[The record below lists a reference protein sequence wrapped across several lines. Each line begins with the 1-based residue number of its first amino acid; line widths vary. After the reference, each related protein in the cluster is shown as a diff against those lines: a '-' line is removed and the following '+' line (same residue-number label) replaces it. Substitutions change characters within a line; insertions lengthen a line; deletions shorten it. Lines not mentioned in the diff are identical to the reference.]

1 MSIFGGLDRRV
12 IEFITSNLAAEPATQ
27 NEIRNFLM
35 GRVTTVSHPEE
46 FGTAL
51 KQVTSEI
58 AESSGNT
65 GIVSQ
70 VMGAIDGGGL
80 VEMGGAG
87 IVIYKGL
94 EIIRDLST
102 LLKGTSDEQSAR
114 NQSRENTERTAR
126 TGVVYPPIGPG
137 TADPAALA
145 DYINKYVEGRARSEA
160 KSGKVPKARTFRGGD
175 PEGGFRNRGAPVSDD
190 PVVID
195 IGDGGPQED
204 EPVRGTEDKPKN
216 PRTRKRQQ
224 YREPL
229 EDIEL
234 GEPVGGRLPRD
245 PENPRDRDD
254 PPEIY
259 PPLPLFIRP
268 FFAGR
273 RPGIHADDEEK
284 PPPERT
290 NPGDNTANDTND
302 YKTLSQGWLRP
313 EFNMIGTDFFDKQFK
328 IKSMNIQ
335 NEEWTEYNFVPVI
348 DKKNAI
354 EIDNLYNDMVRFR
367 EPLFYPKY
375 QPPLPPPTK
384 AAYMSTK
391 TPMLKYNQLYDPF
404 KDKFDGADMGKKVE
418 FTYTYNRT
426 PFDIN
431 FRKLKIYNP

>member
-12 IEFITSNLAAEPATQ
+12 IDFITRNLDAETATK
-27 NEIRNFLM
+27 NEIRNFLT
-35 GRVTTVSHPEE
+35 GRVTTVTHPEE

-58 AESSGNT
+58 SESTGNT
-65 GIVSQ
+65 GIVSE

-102 LLKGTSDEQSAR
+102 LLKGTSEEQSAR
-114 NQSRENTERTAR
+114 NQSRENTERTAK

-137 TADPAALA
+137 TKDPSQLA
-145 DYINKYVEGRARSEA
+145 DYINKYMEGRARSEA

-234 GEPVGGRLPRD
+234 GEPRD

-273 RPGIHADDEEK
+273 RPGTKADDDEK
-284 PPPERT
+284 IPPEIT
-290 NPGDNTANDTND
+290 NPGDNTANDRDD
-302 YKTLSQGWLRP
+302 YKTLSKGWLRP